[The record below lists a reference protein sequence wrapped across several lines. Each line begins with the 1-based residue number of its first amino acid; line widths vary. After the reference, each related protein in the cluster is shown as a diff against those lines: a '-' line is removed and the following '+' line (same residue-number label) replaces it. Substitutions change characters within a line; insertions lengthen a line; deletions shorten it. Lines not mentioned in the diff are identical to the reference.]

1 VTSGRNGQ
9 PEGVKNRPR
18 SLLCQPKTSSRS
30 TSHRINNI
38 PVDLLWRVAREDKAS
53 NIVTFGRKQPL
64 KNQTEF
70 LVGAGLS
77 VIKTS
82 WTRKMNDLEA
92 VLLRAFR

>member
-1 VTSGRNGQ
+1 MP
-9 PEGVKNRPR
+9 PE
-18 SLLCQPKTSSRS
+18 
-30 TSHRINNI
+30 NI
-38 PVDLLWRVAREDKAS
+38 SDNILVDLCGPGKPPKAD
-53 NIVTFGRKQPL
+53 IVTFGGRQAL